1 MMFLLDKWG
10 RVHDYLRLSLTDKCN
25 LRCTY
30 CLPKDPR
37 FFPNQK
43 LLSKDELVELAT
55 LFVEEF
61 GIKKI
66 RFTGGEPLLRKDA
79 PEIIRAIGQL
89 PVKLNITTNGI
100 LLDQYLDLFEE
111 IGLKSINISMDTLS
125 KDKFKEITLR
135 DEFDKVMANI
145 DLALSRG
152 FRIKINAVAIKG
164 FNDNEMLDFVEWTR
178 DLPIHVRLIE
188 FMPFSGNQ
196 WQWEKV
202 VPYQELL
209 KQVED
214 NYSVEKLSD
223 APTSTTKSYRVKDFK
238 GTFAYI
244 TTVSQPFCQGC
255 NRIRLTADG
264 KLRNCLFSRGEF
276 DLKTPLREGKD
287 VKNLIQSAI
296 LAKYKERGGLP
307 EEWFDES
314 FIKEISDRSMTA
326 IGG

>member
-1 MMFLLDKWG
+1 MFLLDKWG

-43 LLSKDELVELAT
+43 LLTKDELVQLAT
-55 LFVEEF
+55 LFVEAF

-79 PEIIRAIGQL
+79 GEIIQEIAKL

-100 LLDQYLDLFEE
+100 FLDRYLDLFQE
-111 IGLKSINISMDTLS
+111 IGLTSLNISLDTL
-125 KDKFKEITLR
+125 DRAKFNQITLR
-135 DEFDKVMANI
+135 DEYDKVMTNI
-145 DLALSRG
+145 DLALSKG
-152 FRIKINAVAIKG
+152 FRIKVNAVAIKG
-164 FNDNEMLDFVEWTR
+164 FNDQEVVDFVAWTKV
-178 DLPIHVRLIE
+178 LPIHVRFIE
-188 FMPFSGNQ
+188 FMPFNGNE

-209 KQVED
+209 QQVEALHP
-214 NYSVEKLSD
+214 VEKLND
-223 APTSTTKSYRVKDFK
+223 APTSTTKSYRVKGYA
-238 GTFAYI
+238 GTFAFI

-264 KLRNCLFSRGEF
+264 KLRNCLFARGEF

-287 VKNLIQSAI
+287 VKALIQEAI
-296 LAKYKERGGLP
+296 LAKHKERGGLP

-314 FIKEISDRSMTA
+314 FIKDLSDRSMTA

>member
-1 MMFLLDKWG
+1 MFLLDKWG

-43 LLSKDELVELAT
+43 LLTKEELIQLAT

-61 GIKKI
+61 GIKRI

-79 PEIIRAIGQL
+79 GEIIRAIGQL
-89 PVKLNITTNGI
+89 PVTLNITTNGI
-100 LLDQYLDLFEE
+100 FLDQYLDLFEE
-111 IGLKSINISMDTLS
+111 IGLTSLNISLDTL
-125 KDKFKEITLR
+125 DAAKFKKITLR
-135 DEFDKVMANI
+135 DEFDKVMTNI
-145 DLALSRG
+145 DLALARG
-152 FRIKINAVAIKG
+152 FRIKVNAVAIKG
-164 FNDNEMLDFVEWTR
+164 FNDEEVLDFVKWTEKR
-178 DLPIHVRLIE
+178 PIHVRFIE
-188 FMPFSGNQ
+188 FMPFSGNE

-209 KQVED
+209 QRVSAH
-214 NYSVEKLSD
+214 YPIEKLTD
-223 APTSTTKSYRVKDFK
+223 APSSTTKSYRVPNFA
-238 GTFAYI
+238 GTLAFI
-244 TTVSQPFCQGC
+244 STVSQPFCQGC

-264 KLRNCLFSRGEF
+264 KLRNCLFARGEF
-276 DLKTPLREGKD
+276 DLKTPLREGKE
-287 VKNLIQSAI
+287 VKGLIQEAMQ
-296 LAKYKERGGLP
+296 AKFKERGGLP

-314 FIKEISDRSMTA
+314 FVNELSDRSMTA